1 MYKIIFIDEQKTD
14 IDDFKDY
21 VDETKS
27 NEKFEVIG
35 EFPQEELDEMVQVIF
50 KHNPDAI
57 VTDFMLNE
65 MKEDIKYN
73 VPYNGV
79 QLVQEI
85 LSIRESFPCFVMTS
99 FDDNAIKASD
109 DVNLVYIKNILHG
122 SEKAAK
128 VKANFL
134 QRVESQILHYK
145 TKIAKAEKELN
156 RLLELRNSNKAN
168 IEDEESIIRLDHF
181 LERSIDKQ
189 NAIPEEYKS
198 LSNTKRLTEIISK
211 VDELL
216 KKVDKKDGE

>member
-1 MYKIIFIDEQKTD
+1 MFKIIFIDEQKTD

-21 VDETKS
+21 VDATNSSK
-27 NEKFEVIG
+27 NFEVIG

-57 VTDFMLNE
+57 VADFMLNE

-99 FDDNAIKASD
+99 FDDSAIKASD

-122 SEKAAK
+122 YERAAK

-134 QRVESQILHYK
+134 QRVESQIIHYK
-145 TKIAKAEKELN
+145 TKIETAERELH
-156 RLLELRNSNKAN
+156 RLLELRRSNKAN
-168 IEDEESIIRLDHF
+168 IQDEETIIRLDDF
-181 LERSIDKQ
+181 LEKSIDKR
-189 NAIPEEYKS
+189 NAIPIEYKS
-198 LSNTKRLTEIISK
+198 LSNTARLAEIISK
-211 VDELL
+211 VDEILR
-216 KKVDKKDGE
+216 KVEEKDDE

>member
-21 VDETKS
+21 VDETNS

-35 EFPQEELDEMVQVIF
+35 EFPQEELEEMIQVIF

-65 MKEDIKYN
+65 MKDDIKYN

-85 LSIRESFPCFVMTS
+85 LTIRESFPCFVMTS

-134 QRVESQILHYK
+134 QRVESQIIHYK
-145 TKIAKAEKELN
+145 IKITNAERELN

-168 IEDEESIIRLDHF
+168 IEDEEAIIRLDHF
-181 LERSIDKQ
+181 LETSIDKR

-216 KKVDKKDGE
+216 KKVNKKDGE

>member
-1 MYKIIFIDEQKTD
+1 MYKIIFIDEQQSD

-21 VDETKS
+21 VDATNS

-35 EFPQEELDEMVQVIF
+35 EFPQEELDEMIQVII
-50 KHNPDAI
+50 KHNPDAV

-65 MKEDIKYN
+65 YKEAVKYN

-79 QLVQEI
+79 QLVQEM

-109 DVNLVYIKNILHG
+109 DVNLVYIKDILHG
-122 SEKAAK
+122 SEKETNA
-128 VKANFL
+128 KANFL
-134 QRVESQILHYK
+134 ERVESQIVHYK
-145 TKIAKAEKELN
+145 TKIANAEKELY
-156 RLLELRNSNKAN
+156 RLLELRNSEKAT
-168 IEDEESIIRLDHF
+168 IEDEEEIIRLDHF
-181 LERSIDKQ
+181 LERSIDKR

-216 KKVDKKDGE
+216 KKVEKKDGE

>member
-14 IDDFKDY
+14 IEDFKDY
-21 VDETKS
+21 VEETNS

-35 EFPQEELDEMVQVIF
+35 EFPQEEFEEMVQVIF

-57 VTDFMLNE
+57 ITDFMLNE

-134 QRVESQILHYK
+134 QRVESQIIHYK
-145 TKIAKAEKELN
+145 SKIANAENKLR
-156 RLLELRNSNKAN
+156 RLLELRDSNNAT
-168 IEDEESIIRLDHF
+168 IEDEEEIIRLDHF
-181 LERSIDKQ
+181 LEKSIDKR

-198 LSNTKRLTEIISK
+198 LSNTKRLKEIISK

-216 KKVDKKDGE
+216 KKVDKRDDE